1 VRNRILAGLSLGVL
15 VVEGNSRS
23 GSLITARH
31 AMDQGRDVFAV
42 PGNIDLPLS
51 EGPNGLIRRSEA
63 KLVQDAWDVLTEY
76 ELSYPHKIRP
86 THLLSQRE
94 TEERLTTVQ
103 RAAQQWPAGRSSKQ
117 SAPAEPARRADLP
130 AWADEDTPVLHRN
143 QEEDALTDD
152 EAAVLQAL
160 QQGEKRTAD
169 ELVEA
174 TGIPLRRVMSSLTL
188 LQIRQGVKQDGAL
201 YSAGAILRE

>member
-1 VRNRILAGLSLGVL
+1 
-15 VVEGNSRS
+15 
-23 GSLITARH
+23 
-31 AMDQGRDVFAV
+31 
-42 PGNIDLPLS
+42 
-51 EGPNGLIRRSEA
+51 
-63 KLVQDAWDVLTEY
+63 
-76 ELSYPHKIRP
+76 
-86 THLLSQRE
+86 
-94 TEERLTTVQ
+94 
-103 RAAQQWPAGRSSKQ
+103 
-117 SAPAEPARRADLP
+117 
-130 AWADEDTPVLHRN
+130 VLHRN